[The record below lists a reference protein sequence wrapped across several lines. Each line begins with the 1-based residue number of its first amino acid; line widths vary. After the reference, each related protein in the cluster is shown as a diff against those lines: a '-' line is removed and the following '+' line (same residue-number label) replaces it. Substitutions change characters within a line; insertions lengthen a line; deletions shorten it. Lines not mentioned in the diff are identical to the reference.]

1 MKTTNTTIR
10 RLSAL
15 LVASFTLTTA
25 LAALAGSP
33 ALTGLVAEADTAE
46 SVFTSPAGMSRLH
59 GTNMTIQTMVA
70 SSQSNFDVDE
80 SKTEVEGGDP
90 NLGSDPI
97 IIPSFYYV
105 RQLND
110 RWHAGVSLTI
120 PSGFGSDY
128 GSEWSGRYNTV
139 DFSLVYVALTPTVSY
154 RVNEKL
160 SLGMGVGINYTS
172 ETSEVKIRQLFKDG
186 DGKIKSDMDGVGV
199 NVTLSMLYEFTE
211 RTRAGIA
218 WTSDS
223 DADLEGDIKLRKLDP
238 VFDKVATELGIKDI
252 DVELTNT
259 LPQRV
264 LAGMYHEFD
273 SGNYFT
279 IDGMWMKFSDFTV
292 SDIKLDGNDVNVEAR
307 DIYNDLWMVTV
318 GAGFPINERM
328 TYKVGAMYLSQGV
341 DDEDRNFSIPLDEM
355 WGAGVGLTYHLPDER
370 SLDLNATYINVG
382 ESPIDTGNGEP
393 GLGRVVGENDDPYVI
408 LFELTYHL

>member
-1 MKTTNTTIR
+1 MKTINTTIR
-10 RLSAL
+10 QLPAL
-15 LVASFTLTTA
+15 LAASLALTAAPT
-25 LAALAGSP
+25 ALAGSP

-46 SVFTSPAGMSRLH
+46 SAFTAPAGMTRLD
-59 GTNMTIQTMVA
+59 GTHITVQTMVA
-70 SSQSNFDVDE
+70 SSQANFDVDE
-80 SKTEVEGGDP
+80 STTEVGGGDP
-90 NLGSDPI
+90 DLGDDPV
-97 IIPSFYYV
+97 IIPSLYYV

-110 RWHAGVSLTI
+110 RWHAGLSLTI

-128 GSEWSGRYNTV
+128 GSDWAGRYKTV
-139 DFSLVYVALTPTVSY
+139 DFSLVYIALTPTVAY
-154 RVNEKL
+154 QVNDKL

-172 ETSEVKIRQLFKDG
+172 ETSEVKIPQPFKDG

-223 DADLEGDIKLRKLDP
+223 DADLEGNIRLRKLDP
-238 VFDKVATELGIKDI
+238 VFDQVATELGIKNI
-252 DVELTNT
+252 NVELTNT

-279 IDGMWMKFSDFTV
+279 VDGMWMKFSDFTV
-292 SDIKLDGNDVNVEAR
+292 SDIKLDGNKVNVTAP
-307 DIYNDLWMVTV
+307 DIYDDIWALTV
-318 GAGFPINERM
+318 GAGFPVNERM
-328 TYKVGAMYLSQGV
+328 TYKVGAMYVSQGV
-341 DDEDRNFSIPLDEM
+341 DDEDRTFSIPIDEM
-355 WGAGVGLTYHLPDER
+355 WGFGVGLTYQLTDER
-370 SLDLNATYINVG
+370 SVDLNATYINVG

-393 GLGRVVGENDDPYVI
+393 GLGRVAGENDDPYAI